1 MKKFSKI
8 ICLIFAAVLLLGM
21 ALEVSAA
28 AAPYQ
33 TYTYDID
40 GMPVYSP
47 HAYVP
52 STSLTSYELN
62 MPHALNSPQDIFVDD
77 RNWTYVSNTKNNTV
91 EVFNEKL
98 IYQFSIGKFV
108 NKQGVPDSL
117 YEPSGLF
124 VFDDKLY
131 VCDTLNARIVIFD
144 VENSETEKEA
154 PFYDIVEAP
163 DASIMGSD
171 TVFRPVAV
179 GVNKSGTMY
188 IVSSTTY
195 SGIIALNKD
204 GSFQAFIGA
213 QKASVSMA
221 VRIRRMIFPNII
233 TESYLSTPYKN
244 LTMDDEGVVW
254 ATIIF
259 DEADSQNLASALQSN
274 TVNETYAPVKRLNA
288 KGDDIL
294 VRNGFTMP
302 AGEVNFATEA
312 TAAMGK
318 HTGPSELVD
327 IAIGP
332 NGMWSVLDSKRGKI
346 YTYDNEGN
354 MLFAFGDQGS
364 QLGNLSAPTAITYC
378 GSDIY
383 VLDSV
388 LNSITV
394 FKRTDYGD
402 VIDLALE
409 HNNNREYSLG
419 YEDWKEILKR
429 NVNFD
434 AAYVGIGKNLYRQ
447 GKYEEAMDYY
457 KDAHEQTNYSIAF
470 KAWRKAA
477 TEKYIIV
484 VLIVIVVLVV
494 LISKFFGYIGKK
506 NKAGITKVGKR
517 TLWEEF
523 LYGFYVM
530 MHPFDGFWDLKHE
543 KRGSVRG
550 AVCIVVLTAASLL
563 YQQVGSAYLFG
574 GGSAEGN
581 VFGIV
586 IAFCVV
592 FALWCIANWCL
603 TTLFDGEGTL
613 KDIFIATAYALMPIP
628 LLTIPAT
635 IATNFCSLT
644 EAEMITLIL
653 GLSYVWT
660 GMLIFFGSMTTHG
673 YSMGR
678 NIAITLFTLVGMI
691 FILFVAVLFWNLITR
706 MVSFVTDIVTEL
718 SYRAQ

>member
-1 MKKFSKI
+1 MKKLSRI
-8 ICLIFAAVLLLGM
+8 LCLIFSAVLLLGM

-28 AAPYQ
+28 AAPYE
-33 TYTYDID
+33 TYTFAID
-40 GMPVYSP
+40 GSPVYSP
-47 HAYVP
+47 HAYTP
-52 STSLTSYELN
+52 SASLTSFELN
-62 MPHALNSPQDIFVDD
+62 MPHALNSPKDIFVDE
-77 RNWTYVSNTKNNTV
+77 REWKYISNTKNNTV
-91 EVFNEKL
+91 EVINDQNRYE
-98 IYQFSIGKFV
+98 FSIGEFV
-108 NKQGVPDSL
+108 NAQGVQDSL
-117 YEPSGLF
+117 YEPTGLF
-124 VFDDKLY
+124 VFEEKLY
-131 VCDTLNARIVIFD
+131 VCDTLNARVVIFD
-144 VENSETEKEA
+144 LEGN
-154 PFYDIVEAP
+154 FLDIIEAP

-171 TVFRPVAV
+171 TLFRPVAV
-179 GVNKSGTMY
+179 GVNQSGTIY
-188 IVSSTTY
+188 IVSQTTY
-195 SGIIALNKD
+195 SGIIALNAD

-213 QKASVSMA
+213 QKATVSMA
-221 VRIRRMIFPNII
+221 VRIRRMIFPNVT
-233 TESYLSTPYKN
+233 TETYLSTPYQN

-259 DEADSQNLASALQSN
+259 DDTDSEALANALLSG
-274 TVNETYAPVKRLNA
+274 TINETYAPVKRLNA
-288 KGDDIL
+288 KGDDIM
-294 VRNGFTMP
+294 VRSGFTMP
-302 AGEVNFATEA
+302 AGEVNFASQA
-312 TAAMGK
+312 TASMGK

-332 NGMWSVLDSKRGKI
+332 NGMWSVLDSKRSKI
-346 YTYDNEGN
+346 YTYDSEGN

-364 QLGNLSAPTAITYC
+364 QLGNLSTPTAISYC

-383 VLDSV
+383 VLDST
-388 LNSITV
+388 LNSITI

-402 VIDLALE
+402 VINLALE
-409 HNNNREYSLG
+409 HNNNREYSAG
-419 YEDWKEILKR
+419 YEDWQEILKR

-447 GKYEEAMDYY
+447 GKYEEAMEYY
-457 KDAHEQTNYSIAF
+457 KNAHEQTNYSIAF
-470 KAWRKAA
+470 KAFRKEA
-477 TEKYIIV
+477 TEKYIIWI
-484 VLIVIVVLVV
+484 LIAIVVLVV
-494 LISKFFGYIGKK
+494 AVSKLFGYIGKK

-550 AVCIVVLTAASLL
+550 AICIVVLTAASLL
-563 YQQVGSAYLFG
+563 YQNVGSAYLFSSTG
-574 GGSAEGN
+574 GQGRGN
-581 VFGIV
+581 VFGVV
-586 IAFCVV
+586 IAFVLV

-613 KDIFIATAYALMPIP
+613 KDIFIASAYALMPLP

-635 IATNFCSLT
+635 IATNFASQT

-678 NIAITLFTLVGMI
+678 NILITLFTLVGMI

>member
-1 MKKFSKI
+1 
-8 ICLIFAAVLLLGM
+8 
-21 ALEVSAA
+21 
-28 AAPYQ
+28 
-33 TYTYDID
+33 
-40 GMPVYSP
+40 
-47 HAYVP
+47 
-52 STSLTSYELN
+52 
-62 MPHALNSPQDIFVDD
+62 
-77 RNWTYVSNTKNNTV
+77 
-91 EVFNEKL
+91 
-98 IYQFSIGKFV
+98 
-108 NKQGVPDSL
+108 
-117 YEPSGLF
+117 
-124 VFDDKLY
+124 
-131 VCDTLNARIVIFD
+131 
-144 VENSETEKEA
+144 
-154 PFYDIVEAP
+154 
-163 DASIMGSD
+163 
-171 TVFRPVAV
+171 
-179 GVNKSGTMY
+179 
-188 IVSSTTY
+188 
-195 SGIIALNKD
+195 
-204 GSFQAFIGA
+204 
-213 QKASVSMA
+213 
-221 VRIRRMIFPNII
+221 
-233 TESYLSTPYKN
+233 
-244 LTMDDEGVVW
+244 
-254 ATIIF
+254 
-259 DEADSQNLASALQSN
+259 
-274 TVNETYAPVKRLNA
+274 
-288 KGDDIL
+288 
-294 VRNGFTMP
+294 
-302 AGEVNFATEA
+302 
-312 TAAMGK
+312 
-318 HTGPSELVD
+318 
-327 IAIGP
+327 
-332 NGMWSVLDSKRGKI
+332 
-346 YTYDNEGN
+346 

-364 QLGNLSAPTAITYC
+364 QLGNLSSPTAITYA

-419 YEDWKEILKR
+419 YQDWQEILKR

-457 KDAHEQTNYSIAF
+457 KSAHETTNFSIAF

-484 VLIVIVVLVV
+484 VLIVIVALVV
-494 LISKFFGYIGKK
+494 LISKFFGYVGKK
-506 NKAGITKVGKR
+506 NKAGVAKVGKR

-550 AVCIVVLTAASLL
+550 AICIVVLTAASLL
-563 YQQVGSAYLFG
+563 YQTVGSAYLFG
-574 GGSAEGN
+574 GSSSSGQGRGN

-586 IAFCVV
+586 IAFCIV

-644 EAEMITLIL
+644 EAEMITLVL

-678 NIAITLFTLVGMI
+678 NILITIFTLVGMI